1 MNKMDNKE
9 RDKLDESVK
18 DMIICDY
25 KKMLSDSTYNSL
37 LFYIGYIKMLKIT
50 DEMNKSII
58 NIKTTNSL
66 TK

>member
-1 MNKMDNKE
+1 MDNKE